1 MRKTVLVI
9 FSCFLSL
16 LFLPKTYG
24 QGQDKLLGLLKEELA
39 QQMKELKGEE
49 FPPYHM
55 NYRVIDV
62 TSSVVSASFGALMNS
77 QQYRSRTLVPQI
89 RLGDEKLDNFRF
101 NQMGAAMSRYQGPSV
116 ARLPL
121 DEENNEDAVRQAIW
135 DEVNNRYKFAVDMYQ
150 KTKAESSVNVEE
162 EDKAPYFSEAK
173 VEKYYEAPLP
183 AEKMTIDM
191 DRWAARMKEI
201 SAVFKNQPGIMK
213 GDAIM
218 IYTVERRYFVN
229 NEGTEV
235 VQNLPY
241 ARIMVFG
248 ETKADDGMELP
259 LNLSYFAYDPADLP
273 ANDKIIADA
282 KEMVKTLE
290 ALRVAPVVDP
300 YTGPAL
306 LSGPAS
312 GVFFHEI
319 FGHRIEGQRMKS
331 ENDGQT
337 FKKMVGQL
345 VLPADMHVYDDP
357 TLRKYAGEDLNGF
370 YKYDDQGVKAE
381 RVDVVVN
388 GKLNDFL
395 MTRTPIDG
403 HPRTNGHARASD
415 GFDPVSRQSNLVIET
430 SNPKT
435 PEELRQLLIEEVKK
449 QGKEYGYFFKEVTS
463 GFTFTGKGGTNSFN
477 VTPLEVYKVFADGR
491 PDQLVRGVDLIGTPL
506 SMFSNIIYAGNDARV
521 FTGMCGA
528 ESGEKEK
535 YDGIWACASILHLPK
550 KQLREVLKNMYAALK
565 SKGWIYT
572 SFKYG
577 EFEGERNG
585 RYFTDFTGSGNE
597 IKMWKL

>member
-16 LFLPKTYG
+16 LFVPKTYG

-191 DRWAARMKEI
+191 DQWAARMKEI

-430 SNPKT
+430 SNAKT

-463 GFTFTGKGGTNSFN
+463 GFTFTGKGATNSFN

-506 SMFSNIIYAGNDARV
+506 SMFSNIIYAGNDVRV

-528 ESGEKEK
+528 ESG
-535 YDGIWACASILHLPK
+535 SIPVTAISPTILVNKVETQRKAKSQDILPILPAPGTK
-550 KQLREVLKNMYAALK
+550 
-565 SKGWIYT
+565 
-572 SFKYG
+572 
-577 EFEGERNG
+577 
-585 RYFTDFTGSGNE
+585 
-597 IKMWKL
+597 

>member
-16 LFLPKTYG
+16 LFVPKTYG

-101 NQMGAAMSRYQGPSV
+101 NQMGSAMSRFQGPSV

-191 DRWAARMKEI
+191 DQWAARMKEI

-337 FKKMVGQL
+337 FKKMIGQF
-345 VLPADMHVYDDP
+345 VLPEGMHVYDDP
-357 TLRKYAGEDLNGF
+357 TLRQYAGEDLNGF

-477 VTPLEVYKVFADGR
+477 VTPLEVYNVFADGR

-528 ESGEKEK
+528 ESG
-535 YDGIWACASILHLPK
+535 SIPVTAISPTILVNKVETQRKAKSQDILPILPAPGTK
-550 KQLREVLKNMYAALK
+550 
-565 SKGWIYT
+565 
-572 SFKYG
+572 
-577 EFEGERNG
+577 
-585 RYFTDFTGSGNE
+585 
-597 IKMWKL
+597 

>member
-16 LFLPKTYG
+16 LFVPKTYG

-39 QQMKELKGEE
+39 QQMKELKDEE

-101 NQMGAAMSRYQGPSV
+101 NQMGSAMSRFQGPSM

-463 GFTFTGKGGTNSFN
+463 GFTFTGKGATNSFN

-528 ESGEKEK
+528 ESG
-535 YDGIWACASILHLPK
+535 SIPVTAISPTILVNKVETQRKAKSQDILPILPAPGTK
-550 KQLREVLKNMYAALK
+550 
-565 SKGWIYT
+565 
-572 SFKYG
+572 
-577 EFEGERNG
+577 
-585 RYFTDFTGSGNE
+585 
-597 IKMWKL
+597 

>member
-16 LFLPKTYG
+16 LFVPKTYG

-39 QQMKELKGEE
+39 QQMKELKDEE

-191 DRWAARMKEI
+191 DQWAARMKEI
-201 SAVFKNQPGIMK
+201 SAVFKNNPGIMK

-463 GFTFTGKGGTNSFN
+463 GFTFTGKGATNSFN

-528 ESGEKEK
+528 ESG
-535 YDGIWACASILHLPK
+535 SIPVTAISPTILVNKVETQRKAKSQDILPILPAPGTK
-550 KQLREVLKNMYAALK
+550 
-565 SKGWIYT
+565 
-572 SFKYG
+572 
-577 EFEGERNG
+577 
-585 RYFTDFTGSGNE
+585 
-597 IKMWKL
+597 

>member
-16 LFLPKTYG
+16 LFVPKTYG

-191 DRWAARMKEI
+191 DQWAARMKEI

-463 GFTFTGKGGTNSFN
+463 GFTFTGKGATNSFN

-506 SMFSNIIYAGNDARV
+506 SMFSNIIYAGNDVRV

-528 ESGEKEK
+528 ESG
-535 YDGIWACASILHLPK
+535 SIPVTAISPTILVNKVETQRKAKSQDILPILPAPGTK
-550 KQLREVLKNMYAALK
+550 
-565 SKGWIYT
+565 
-572 SFKYG
+572 
-577 EFEGERNG
+577 
-585 RYFTDFTGSGNE
+585 
-597 IKMWKL
+597 

>member
-16 LFLPKTYG
+16 LFVPKTYG

-191 DRWAARMKEI
+191 DQWAARMKEI

-463 GFTFTGKGGTNSFN
+463 GFTFTGKGATNSFN

-521 FTGMCGA
+521 FPGMCGA
-528 ESGEKEK
+528 ESG
-535 YDGIWACASILHLPK
+535 SIPVTAISPTILVNKVETQRKAKSQDILPILPAPGTK
-550 KQLREVLKNMYAALK
+550 
-565 SKGWIYT
+565 
-572 SFKYG
+572 
-577 EFEGERNG
+577 
-585 RYFTDFTGSGNE
+585 
-597 IKMWKL
+597 

>member
-300 YTGPAL
+300 YTGLAL

-528 ESGEKEK
+528 ESG
-535 YDGIWACASILHLPK
+535 SIPVTAISPTILVNKVETQRKAKSQDILPILPAPGTK
-550 KQLREVLKNMYAALK
+550 
-565 SKGWIYT
+565 
-572 SFKYG
+572 
-577 EFEGERNG
+577 
-585 RYFTDFTGSGNE
+585 
-597 IKMWKL
+597 

>member
-16 LFLPKTYG
+16 LFVPKTYG

-101 NQMGAAMSRYQGPSV
+101 NQMESAMSRFQGPSV

-191 DRWAARMKEI
+191 DQWAARMKEI

-528 ESGEKEK
+528 ESG
-535 YDGIWACASILHLPK
+535 SIPVTAISPTILVNKVETQRKAKSQDILPILPAPGTK
-550 KQLREVLKNMYAALK
+550 
-565 SKGWIYT
+565 
-572 SFKYG
+572 
-577 EFEGERNG
+577 
-585 RYFTDFTGSGNE
+585 
-597 IKMWKL
+597 

>member
-1 MRKTVLVI
+1 M
-9 FSCFLSL
+9 
-16 LFLPKTYG
+16 
-24 QGQDKLLGLLKEELA
+24 
-39 QQMKELKGEE
+39 
-49 FPPYHM
+49 
-55 NYRVIDV
+55 
-62 TSSVVSASFGALMNS
+62 
-77 QQYRSRTLVPQI
+77 
-89 RLGDEKLDNFRF
+89 
-101 NQMGAAMSRYQGPSV
+101 
-116 ARLPL
+116 PL

-191 DRWAARMKEI
+191 DQWAARMKEI

-463 GFTFTGKGGTNSFN
+463 GFTFTGKGATNSFN

-528 ESGEKEK
+528 ESG
-535 YDGIWACASILHLPK
+535 SIPVTAISPTILVNKVETQRKAKSQDILPILPAPGTK
-550 KQLREVLKNMYAALK
+550 
-565 SKGWIYT
+565 
-572 SFKYG
+572 
-577 EFEGERNG
+577 
-585 RYFTDFTGSGNE
+585 
-597 IKMWKL
+597 

>member
-16 LFLPKTYG
+16 LFVSKTYG

-101 NQMGAAMSRYQGPSV
+101 NQMGSAMSRFQGPSV

-191 DRWAARMKEI
+191 DQWAARMKEI
-201 SAVFKNQPGIMK
+201 SAVFKNHPGIMK

-528 ESGEKEK
+528 ESG
-535 YDGIWACASILHLPK
+535 SIPVTAISPTILVNKVETQRKAKSQDILPILPAPGTK
-550 KQLREVLKNMYAALK
+550 
-565 SKGWIYT
+565 
-572 SFKYG
+572 
-577 EFEGERNG
+577 
-585 RYFTDFTGSGNE
+585 
-597 IKMWKL
+597 

>member
-16 LFLPKTYG
+16 LFVPKTYG

-191 DRWAARMKEI
+191 DQWAARMKEI

-345 VLPADMHVYDDP
+345 VLPADLHVYDDP

-463 GFTFTGKGGTNSFN
+463 GFTFTGKGATNSFN

-528 ESGEKEK
+528 ESG
-535 YDGIWACASILHLPK
+535 SIPVTAISPTILVNKVETQRKAKSQDILPILPAPGTK
-550 KQLREVLKNMYAALK
+550 
-565 SKGWIYT
+565 
-572 SFKYG
+572 
-577 EFEGERNG
+577 
-585 RYFTDFTGSGNE
+585 
-597 IKMWKL
+597 

>member
-16 LFLPKTYG
+16 LFVPKTYG

-77 QQYRSRTLVPQI
+77 QQYRSRTLVPPI

-191 DRWAARMKEI
+191 DQWAARMKEI

-463 GFTFTGKGGTNSFN
+463 GFTFTGKGATNSFN

-528 ESGEKEK
+528 ESG
-535 YDGIWACASILHLPK
+535 SIPVTAISPTILVNKVETQRKAKSQDILPILPAPGTK
-550 KQLREVLKNMYAALK
+550 
-565 SKGWIYT
+565 
-572 SFKYG
+572 
-577 EFEGERNG
+577 
-585 RYFTDFTGSGNE
+585 
-597 IKMWKL
+597 

>member
-16 LFLPKTYG
+16 LFVPKTYG

-101 NQMGAAMSRYQGPSV
+101 NQMGSAMSRFQGPSV

-191 DRWAARMKEI
+191 DQWAARMKEI
-201 SAVFKNQPGIMK
+201 SAVFKNHPGIMK

-463 GFTFTGKGGTNSFN
+463 GFTFTGKGATNSFN

-506 SMFSNIIYAGNDARV
+506 SMFSNIIYAGNDVRV

-528 ESGEKEK
+528 ESG
-535 YDGIWACASILHLPK
+535 SIPVTAISPTILVNKVETQRKAKSQDILPILPAPGTK
-550 KQLREVLKNMYAALK
+550 
-565 SKGWIYT
+565 
-572 SFKYG
+572 
-577 EFEGERNG
+577 
-585 RYFTDFTGSGNE
+585 
-597 IKMWKL
+597 

>member
-16 LFLPKTYG
+16 LFVPKTYG

-162 EDKAPYFSEAK
+162 EGKAPYFSEAK

-357 TLRKYAGEDLNGF
+357 TLRQYAGEDLNGF

-463 GFTFTGKGGTNSFN
+463 GFTFTGKGATNSFN

-528 ESGEKEK
+528 ESG
-535 YDGIWACASILHLPK
+535 SIPVTAISPTILVNKVETQRKAKSQDILPILPAPGTK
-550 KQLREVLKNMYAALK
+550 
-565 SKGWIYT
+565 
-572 SFKYG
+572 
-577 EFEGERNG
+577 
-585 RYFTDFTGSGNE
+585 
-597 IKMWKL
+597 

>member
-16 LFLPKTYG
+16 LLVPKTYG

-101 NQMGAAMSRYQGPSV
+101 NQMGAAMSRYQGPSM

-191 DRWAARMKEI
+191 DQWAARMKEI

-463 GFTFTGKGGTNSFN
+463 GFTFTGKGATNSFN

-528 ESGEKEK
+528 ESG
-535 YDGIWACASILHLPK
+535 SIPVTAISPTILVNKVETQRKAKSQDILPILPAPGTK
-550 KQLREVLKNMYAALK
+550 
-565 SKGWIYT
+565 
-572 SFKYG
+572 
-577 EFEGERNG
+577 
-585 RYFTDFTGSGNE
+585 
-597 IKMWKL
+597 

>member
-16 LFLPKTYG
+16 LFVPKTYG

-121 DEENNEDAVRQAIW
+121 DEENNEDTVRQAIW

-463 GFTFTGKGGTNSFN
+463 GFTFTGKGATNSFN

-528 ESGEKEK
+528 ESG
-535 YDGIWACASILHLPK
+535 SIPVTAISPTILVNKVETQRKAKSQDILPILPAPGTK
-550 KQLREVLKNMYAALK
+550 
-565 SKGWIYT
+565 
-572 SFKYG
+572 
-577 EFEGERNG
+577 
-585 RYFTDFTGSGNE
+585 
-597 IKMWKL
+597 

>member
-16 LFLPKTYG
+16 LFVPKTYG

-39 QQMKELKGEE
+39 QQMKELKDEE
-49 FPPYHM
+49 FSPYHM

-191 DRWAARMKEI
+191 DQWAARMKEI

-463 GFTFTGKGGTNSFN
+463 GFTFTGKGATNSFN

-528 ESGEKEK
+528 ESG
-535 YDGIWACASILHLPK
+535 SIPVTAISPTILVNKVETQRKAKSQDILPILPAPGTK
-550 KQLREVLKNMYAALK
+550 
-565 SKGWIYT
+565 
-572 SFKYG
+572 
-577 EFEGERNG
+577 
-585 RYFTDFTGSGNE
+585 
-597 IKMWKL
+597 

>member
-16 LFLPKTYG
+16 LFVPKTYG

-39 QQMKELKGEE
+39 QQMKELKDEE

-55 NYRVIDV
+55 NYKVIDV

-191 DRWAARMKEI
+191 DQWAARMKEI

-463 GFTFTGKGGTNSFN
+463 GFTFTGKGATNSFN

-528 ESGEKEK
+528 ESG
-535 YDGIWACASILHLPK
+535 SIPVTAISPTILVNKVETQRKAKSQDILPILPAPGTK
-550 KQLREVLKNMYAALK
+550 
-565 SKGWIYT
+565 
-572 SFKYG
+572 
-577 EFEGERNG
+577 
-585 RYFTDFTGSGNE
+585 
-597 IKMWKL
+597 

>member
-16 LFLPKTYG
+16 LFVPKTYG

-101 NQMGAAMSRYQGPSV
+101 NQMGSAMSRFQGPSM

-282 KEMVKTLE
+282 KDMIKRLL
-290 ALRVAPVVDP
+290 ALRDAPVADP
-300 YTGPAL
+300 YTGPAI

-319 FGHRIEGQRMKS
+319 FGHRLEGHRLKS
-331 ENDGQT
+331 GGQT

-463 GFTFTGKGGTNSFN
+463 GFTFTGKGATNSFN

-528 ESGEKEK
+528 ESG
-535 YDGIWACASILHLPK
+535 SIPVTAISPTILVNKVETQRKAKSQDILPILPAPGTK
-550 KQLREVLKNMYAALK
+550 
-565 SKGWIYT
+565 
-572 SFKYG
+572 
-577 EFEGERNG
+577 
-585 RYFTDFTGSGNE
+585 
-597 IKMWKL
+597 

>member
-16 LFLPKTYG
+16 LFVPKTYG

-77 QQYRSRTLVPQI
+77 QQYRSRMLVPQI
-89 RLGDEKLDNFRF
+89 QLGDEKLDNFRF

-191 DRWAARMKEI
+191 DQWAARMKEI

-463 GFTFTGKGGTNSFN
+463 GFTFTGKGATNSFN

-528 ESGEKEK
+528 ESG
-535 YDGIWACASILHLPK
+535 SIPVTAISPTILVNKVETQRKAKSQDILPILPAPGTK
-550 KQLREVLKNMYAALK
+550 
-565 SKGWIYT
+565 
-572 SFKYG
+572 
-577 EFEGERNG
+577 
-585 RYFTDFTGSGNE
+585 
-597 IKMWKL
+597 

>member
-16 LFLPKTYG
+16 LFVPKTYG

-101 NQMGAAMSRYQGPSV
+101 NQMESAMSRFQGPSV

-191 DRWAARMKEI
+191 DQWAARMKEI

-463 GFTFTGKGGTNSFN
+463 GFTFTGKGATNSFN

-528 ESGEKEK
+528 ESG
-535 YDGIWACASILHLPK
+535 SIPVTAISPTILVNKVETQRKAKSQDILPILPAPGTK
-550 KQLREVLKNMYAALK
+550 
-565 SKGWIYT
+565 
-572 SFKYG
+572 
-577 EFEGERNG
+577 
-585 RYFTDFTGSGNE
+585 
-597 IKMWKL
+597 

>member
-16 LFLPKTYG
+16 LFFPKAYG

-39 QQMKELKGEE
+39 QQMKELKDEE

-89 RLGDEKLDNFRF
+89 RLGNEKLDNFRF
-101 NQMGAAMSRYQGPSV
+101 NQMGSAMSRFQGPSV

-173 VEKYYEAPLP
+173 VEKYYEAPLS

-191 DRWAARMKEI
+191 DQWAARMKEI

-273 ANDKIIADA
+273 ANDEIIADT

-337 FKKMVGQL
+337 FKKMIGQL

-357 TLRKYAGEDLNGF
+357 TLREYAGEDLNGF

-415 GFDPVSRQSNLVIET
+415 GFDPVSRQSNLIVET

-528 ESGEKEK
+528 ESG
-535 YDGIWACASILHLPK
+535 SIPVTAISPTILVNKVETQRKAKSQDILPILPAPGTK
-550 KQLREVLKNMYAALK
+550 
-565 SKGWIYT
+565 
-572 SFKYG
+572 
-577 EFEGERNG
+577 
-585 RYFTDFTGSGNE
+585 
-597 IKMWKL
+597 

>member
-1 MRKTVLVI
+1 MRKTVWIIL
-9 FSCFLSL
+9 SCFLTL
-16 LFLPKTYG
+16 LFVPRTYG
-24 QGQDKLLGLLKEELA
+24 QAQDKLLGLLKEELA

-62 TSSVVSASFGALMNS
+62 TTSVVSTSFGALMNS

-89 RLGDEKLDNFRF
+89 RLGDEKLDNFKF
-101 NQMGAAMSRYQGPSV
+101 NQMGAAMSQYQGPSS

-121 DEENNEDAVRQAIW
+121 DEDNNEDAVRQAIW
-135 DEVNNRYKFAVDMYQ
+135 NETNNRYKFAVDMYQ
-150 KTKAESSVNVEE
+150 KTKAQTTVNVEE

-183 AEKMTIDM
+183 VEQTTIDL
-191 DRWAARMKEI
+191 DKWATRLKEI
-201 SAVFKNQPGIMK
+201 SAVFKNQPGIMQ
-213 GDAIM
+213 GDAMI

-229 NEGTEV
+229 SEGTEV

-259 LNLSYFAYDPADLP
+259 LNLSYFAYNPEDLP
-273 ANDKIIADA
+273 SNDKIIADA

-290 ALRVAPVVDP
+290 ALRVAPMVDP

-319 FGHRIEGQRMKS
+319 FGHRVEGQRMKS
-331 ENDGQT
+331 ESDGQT
-337 FKKMVGQL
+337 FKKMIGEY

-357 TLRKYAGEDLNGF
+357 TIRKYAGEDLNGF

-388 GKLNDFL
+388 GKLNEFL

-403 HPRTNGHARASD
+403 HPRSNGHARASNA
-415 GFDPVSRQSNLVIET
+415 FDPVSRQSNLVIET

-435 PEELRQLLIEEVKK
+435 PAELRQLLIEEVKK

-528 ESGEKEK
+528 ESG
-535 YDGIWACASILHLPK
+535 SIPVTAISPTILVNKVETQRKAKSQDILPI
-550 KQLREVLKNMYAALK
+550 LSAPGL
-565 SKGWIYT
+565 
-572 SFKYG
+572 
-577 EFEGERNG
+577 EGK
-585 RYFTDFTGSGNE
+585 T
-597 IKMWKL
+597 K

>member
-16 LFLPKTYG
+16 LFVPKTYG

-39 QQMKELKGEE
+39 QQMKELKDEE

-191 DRWAARMKEI
+191 DQWAARMKEI

-345 VLPADMHVYDDP
+345 VLPADIHVYDDP

-463 GFTFTGKGGTNSFN
+463 GFTFTGKGATNSFN

-528 ESGEKEK
+528 ESG
-535 YDGIWACASILHLPK
+535 SIPVTAISPTILVNKVETQRKAKSQDILPILPAPGTK
-550 KQLREVLKNMYAALK
+550 
-565 SKGWIYT
+565 
-572 SFKYG
+572 
-577 EFEGERNG
+577 
-585 RYFTDFTGSGNE
+585 
-597 IKMWKL
+597 

>member
-16 LFLPKTYG
+16 LFVPKTYG

-101 NQMGAAMSRYQGPSV
+101 NQMGSAMSRFQGPSM

-201 SAVFKNQPGIMK
+201 SAVFKNQPGSMK

-463 GFTFTGKGGTNSFN
+463 GFTFTGKGATNSFN

-528 ESGEKEK
+528 ESG
-535 YDGIWACASILHLPK
+535 SIPVTAISPTILVNKVETQRKAKSQDILPILPAPGTK
-550 KQLREVLKNMYAALK
+550 
-565 SKGWIYT
+565 
-572 SFKYG
+572 
-577 EFEGERNG
+577 
-585 RYFTDFTGSGNE
+585 
-597 IKMWKL
+597 

>member
-16 LFLPKTYG
+16 LFVPKTYG
-24 QGQDKLLGLLKEELA
+24 QGQDKLLGLLKQELA

-191 DRWAARMKEI
+191 DQWAARMKEI

-463 GFTFTGKGGTNSFN
+463 GFTFTGKGATNSFN

-528 ESGEKEK
+528 ESG
-535 YDGIWACASILHLPK
+535 SIPVTAISPTILVNKVETQRKAKSQDILPILPAPGTK
-550 KQLREVLKNMYAALK
+550 
-565 SKGWIYT
+565 
-572 SFKYG
+572 
-577 EFEGERNG
+577 
-585 RYFTDFTGSGNE
+585 
-597 IKMWKL
+597 

>member
-16 LFLPKTYG
+16 LFVPKTYG

-191 DRWAARMKEI
+191 DQWAARMKEI

-331 ENDGQT
+331 ESDGQT

-463 GFTFTGKGGTNSFN
+463 GFTFTGKGATNSFN

-528 ESGEKEK
+528 ESG
-535 YDGIWACASILHLPK
+535 SIPVTAISPTILVNKVETQRKAKSQDILPILPAPGTK
-550 KQLREVLKNMYAALK
+550 
-565 SKGWIYT
+565 
-572 SFKYG
+572 
-577 EFEGERNG
+577 
-585 RYFTDFTGSGNE
+585 
-597 IKMWKL
+597 

>member
-16 LFLPKTYG
+16 LFVPKTYG

-191 DRWAARMKEI
+191 DQWAARMKEI

-381 RVDVVVN
+381 QVDVVVN

-463 GFTFTGKGGTNSFN
+463 GFTFTGKGATNSFN

-528 ESGEKEK
+528 ESG
-535 YDGIWACASILHLPK
+535 SIPVTAISPTILVNKVETQRKAKSQDILPILPAPGTK
-550 KQLREVLKNMYAALK
+550 
-565 SKGWIYT
+565 
-572 SFKYG
+572 
-577 EFEGERNG
+577 
-585 RYFTDFTGSGNE
+585 
-597 IKMWKL
+597 

>member
-16 LFLPKTYG
+16 LFVPKTYG

-415 GFDPVSRQSNLVIET
+415 GFDPVSRQSNLVIKT

-463 GFTFTGKGGTNSFN
+463 GFTFTGKGATNSFN

-491 PDQLVRGVDLIGTPL
+491 PDQLFRGVDLIGTPL
-506 SMFSNIIYAGNDARV
+506 SLFSNVIYAGNDARV

-528 ESGEKEK
+528 ESG
-535 YDGIWACASILHLPK
+535 SIPVTAISPTILVNKVETQRKAKSQDILPILPAPGTK
-550 KQLREVLKNMYAALK
+550 
-565 SKGWIYT
+565 
-572 SFKYG
+572 
-577 EFEGERNG
+577 
-585 RYFTDFTGSGNE
+585 
-597 IKMWKL
+597 

>member
-16 LFLPKTYG
+16 LFVPKTYG

-463 GFTFTGKGGTNSFN
+463 GFTFTGKGATNSFN

-528 ESGEKEK
+528 ESG
-535 YDGIWACASILHLPK
+535 SIPVTAISPTILVNKVETQRKAKSQDILTILPAPGTK
-550 KQLREVLKNMYAALK
+550 
-565 SKGWIYT
+565 
-572 SFKYG
+572 
-577 EFEGERNG
+577 
-585 RYFTDFTGSGNE
+585 
-597 IKMWKL
+597 

>member
-9 FSCFLSL
+9 FSFFLSL
-16 LFLPKTYG
+16 LFVPKTYG

-463 GFTFTGKGGTNSFN
+463 GFTFTGKGATNSFN

-528 ESGEKEK
+528 ESG
-535 YDGIWACASILHLPK
+535 SIPVTAISPTILVNKVETQRKAKSQDILPILPAPGTK
-550 KQLREVLKNMYAALK
+550 
-565 SKGWIYT
+565 
-572 SFKYG
+572 
-577 EFEGERNG
+577 
-585 RYFTDFTGSGNE
+585 
-597 IKMWKL
+597 

>member
-1 MRKTVLVI
+1 MRKTVWIIL
-9 FSCFLSL
+9 SCFLTL
-16 LFLPKTYG
+16 LFVPKTYG
-24 QGQDKLLGLLKEELA
+24 QAQDKLLSLLKEELA

-62 TSSVVSASFGALMNS
+62 TTSVVSTSFGALMNS

-89 RLGDEKLDNFRF
+89 RLGDATLDNFKF
-101 NQMGAAMSRYQGPSV
+101 AQMGAQQPSS

-121 DEENNEDAVRQAIW
+121 DEDNNEDAIRQAIW
-135 DEVNNRYKFAVDMYQ
+135 NETNNRYKFAVDMYQ
-150 KTKAESSVNVEE
+150 RTKAQTTVNVEE
-162 EDKAPYFSEAK
+162 EDKAPYFPEVP

-183 AEKMTIDM
+183 VEKTKIDL
-191 DRWAARMKEI
+191 DEWAKRLKEI
-201 SAVFKNQPGIMK
+201 SAVFKNQPGIMQ
-213 GDAIM
+213 GDAMM

-229 NEGTEV
+229 SEGTEV

-259 LNLSYFAYDPADLP
+259 LNLSYFAYDPKDLP
-273 ANDKIIADA
+273 SNDKIIADA

-290 ALRVAPVVDP
+290 ALRVAPMVDP

-319 FGHRIEGQRMKS
+319 FGHRVEGQRMKS
-331 ENDGQT
+331 ESDGQT
-337 FKKMVGQL
+337 FKKMVGEY

-357 TLRKYAGEDLNGF
+357 TIREYAGEDLNGF

-388 GKLNDFL
+388 GKLNEFL

-403 HPRTNGHARASD
+403 HPRSNGHARAMG

-449 QGKEYGYFFKEVTS
+449 QGKEYGYFFKEVTR

-528 ESGEKEK
+528 ESGSIPVTAISPTILVNKVETQRKAKSQDILPILSAPGLEKK
-535 YDGIWACASILHLPK
+535 A
-550 KQLREVLKNMYAALK
+550 KN
-565 SKGWIYT
+565 
-572 SFKYG
+572 
-577 EFEGERNG
+577 
-585 RYFTDFTGSGNE
+585 
-597 IKMWKL
+597 

>member
-16 LFLPKTYG
+16 LFVPKTYG

-101 NQMGAAMSRYQGPSV
+101 NQMGSAMSRFQGPSV

-528 ESGEKEK
+528 ESG
-535 YDGIWACASILHLPK
+535 SIPVTAISPTILVNKVETQRKAKSQDILPILPAPGTK
-550 KQLREVLKNMYAALK
+550 
-565 SKGWIYT
+565 
-572 SFKYG
+572 
-577 EFEGERNG
+577 
-585 RYFTDFTGSGNE
+585 
-597 IKMWKL
+597 

>member
-16 LFLPKTYG
+16 LFVPKTYG

-101 NQMGAAMSRYQGPSV
+101 NQMGSAMSRFQGPSM

-463 GFTFTGKGGTNSFN
+463 GFTFTGKGATNSFN

-528 ESGEKEK
+528 ESG
-535 YDGIWACASILHLPK
+535 SIPVTAISPTILVTQVETQRKAKSQDILPILPAPGTK
-550 KQLREVLKNMYAALK
+550 
-565 SKGWIYT
+565 
-572 SFKYG
+572 
-577 EFEGERNG
+577 
-585 RYFTDFTGSGNE
+585 
-597 IKMWKL
+597 